1 MHVEAMT
8 MPQPLGRAGD
18 VGLADALAEKFGG
31 IAMRIVLD
39 NALADPQRIERYG
52 EVARRLRC

>member
-1 MHVEAMT
+1 